1 MLLSPQMAHGVFVD
15 GGKWSEVGDG
25 DVFVDLVQGG
35 AVRAEFDGR
44 GAVLGEEASVGGA
57 SAGVQLQ
64 GFAGVGGNG
73 GAQGAN
79 QCGVFGEEGF
89 ARQFP
94 LVFGADVVPLQG
106 FFDERGRLCLQAGLV
121 VFGVVAPVG
130 FAAGGG
136 GDDVFRAAARREV
149 THLEAGWREVG
160 VAIVPTGRREAGDNR
175 TKGVDGVAH
184 VCRIGDVSLFAV
196 QGEV

>member
-1 MLLSPQMAHGVFVD
+1 M
-15 GGKWSEVGDG
+15 
-25 DVFVDLVQGG
+25 FVDLVQGG
-35 AVRAEFDGR
+35 AVRAEFEGR
-44 GAVLGEEASVGGA
+44 RAVLGEEASVGGA

-79 QCGVFGEEGF
+79 QCGVFGEDGF

-94 LVFGADVVPLQG
+94 LVFGVDAALLQG
-106 FFDERGRLCLQAGLV
+106 FFDKCGRLCLQAGLV

-136 GDDVFRAAARREV
+136 RDEVFCAAARREV
-149 THLEAGWREVG
+149 AYLEAGWREVG
-160 VAIVPTGRREAGDNR
+160 VAIVPTGGGKAGDNR

-196 QGEV
+196 QGEVQVQRATAAVTGAVAQAGGG